1 MVTPE
6 YARAYIDEISR
17 LAHRTNRPASHTSGE
32 RRASLGGLLRRL
44 SR

>member
-6 YARAYIDEISR
+6 YARAYITEITR
-17 LAHRTNRPASHTSGE
+17 LAQPTTRSSRP
-32 RRASLGGLLRRL
+32 RASIAGLLRRW

>member
-6 YARAYIDEISR
+6 YARAYIDEITR
-17 LAHRTNRPASHTSGE
+17 LALRPHTNES
-32 RRASLGGLLRRL
+32 RASLARLLRRL

>member
-6 YARAYIDEISR
+6 YARAYIDELTR
-17 LAHRTNRPASHTSGE
+17 LRRPQLE
-32 RRASLGGLLRRL
+32 RPQRMSLARLLRAM

>member
-6 YARAYIDEISR
+6 YARAYIDEITR
-17 LAHRTNRPASHTSGE
+17 LAHPTKRPARPH
-32 RRASLGGLLRRL
+32 RASIGNLLRLL

>member
-17 LAHRTNRPASHTSGE
+17 FAQPRVVEDRQRMSIA
-32 RRASLGGLLRRL
+32 RLLRRFA
-44 SR
+44 R

>member
-6 YARAYIDEISR
+6 YARAYIDEITR
-17 LAHRTNRPASHTSGE
+17 LAQRPHGTES
-32 RRASLGGLLRRL
+32 RASLARLLRRL

>member
-17 LAHRTNRPASHTSGE
+17 LAHPTARTSSRSRHSIG
-32 RRASLGGLLRRL
+32 SLLRRW